1 MLQSRTACAVLVL
14 SLSFS
19 SDFSY
24 ADWPTHRGNDQRT
37 GYREQSLSSTRWKP
51 AWINDD
57 LDAPAPAW
65 PAPAEGSLWQ
75 ELTSMEPRV
84 TDDRGDVPLIAA
96 DTAGNLHVL
105 IGASST
111 DRLVSLNPMTGKQQW
126 QFIADAPIRYAPC
139 IHGGTAFVGSDDGL
153 VRAIDLRDG
162 ALLWKTRIGPELPQ
176 IIGNG
181 RLISLHP
188 IRTSLVTSGD
198 LVYANAGLFP
208 SQGVYTAAL
217 NAADGSVVWRRR
229 TQRSPQGYLLTD
241 SRQRLYIPCGRAAP
255 YSVAMDSGRFVSDL
269 PSAGGSF
276 CMLTNE
282 AFFSGP
288 GDQAGVQSYPNI
300 PKAKMLSLEG
310 RAIAAGKGFVWIANG
325 SELQC
330 HDLPKLTTRATGS
343 LLWSTDCGLQEA
355 MIVSGDDAALSVYLA
370 GGQHIR
376 LVDAHTGKV
385 TGELEIA
392 DASDRIRYLAVAAA
406 ANDQSSDILVATTSS
421 GRVYGWKGGS
431 VQTKTADWPEFGRA
445 IPSQQ
450 TVAPDV
456 QHRVQEALS
465 KLSVDVG
472 LALLVNDIDGSCAEQ
487 IMATSRLN
495 VISVVPTAAERD
507 SLRLQFLS
515 RQQYGRRMTVLHVT
529 RDQPLPFSDR
539 LFNLVLEATESDR
552 DSRELGRMVDSG
564 TGVVGRYGQP
574 PKTARPFSG
583 GGVWRHQYASP
594 NNSADSGDTAIG
606 SASGFRLQWFGGV
619 GPSRMPDRHLRGQ
632 APLAAGSAMVLHGDE
647 CLIGVDPANGV
658 ERWHVDLPADAMR
671 YVMPYDAGYSCLTR
685 DGTVLYTAAAAEL
698 WKLNAFTGAKLAA
711 YKIPAQTKGMN
722 WGYVAE
728 SHGRLFAS
736 AMKPSAGRLKGHPQQ
751 DTVADSA
758 RLSAERA
765 FRRGQF
771 DRATLREKYTKQDY
785 DSTRP
790 LVCSRWLF
798 GLNGDGSQRWSYP
811 STGVVANS
819 SISLNEKGTRLL
831 FIEGTSDTC
840 VQHATDRVRV
850 ADIVEDAM
858 IVCLDTASGKPVWKQ
873 PLNWPGARNILYTQV
888 VDDFVVL
895 ASSESKEQG
904 AYYHVGVLQLSTGKS
919 VWTKQHAHITDG
931 LGHGEQVHHPLAL
944 RQQSGKVCLIAE
956 PYLYDLATGERIV
969 PDGASPDWVLKRPGH
984 SCGTLSGA
992 GQCVFFRATNPTVLN
1007 LSSETTDRF
1016 QRLSPSR
1023 PGCWINMLPVNGR
1036 LLIPEGSASCVCA
1049 FPLQTSIGFVPINS
1063 SATEVPLL
1071 EDFPPLA
1078 EERIQEL
1085 YAWRFDQAAVDG
1097 DQIRPAIG
1105 SQSLTAAAAMEFTD
1119 DGLVLDGQQWL
1130 AIDREHPDL
1139 PAMPATI
1146 SLEAHV
1152 MVADN
1157 TPEWSGLVGA
1167 VQDNGD
1173 FERGSLLGIH
1183 DKRFF
1188 FAVASE
1194 QRPSLTY
1201 LESPTQLN
1209 HGKRYHLVGTFD
1221 GSNMRLYIDGILTG
1235 ISSAQGGA
1243 VLFEQKSWLSA
1254 GIYKDDDDHH
1264 PLRGVLSR
1272 VAVFRGALPPEQ
1284 VRQRVNMNRR

>member
-1 MLQSRTACAVLVL
+1 MLQNRTACVVLVL
-14 SLSFS
+14 ALSLS

-37 GYREQSLSSTRWKP
+37 GYREQSLSSSHWIP

-65 PAPAEGSLWQ
+65 PAPAQGSLWQ
-75 ELTSMEPRV
+75 ELTSIEPRV
-84 TDDRGDVPLIAA
+84 TDDRGDVPLVAA

-105 IGASST
+105 IGSSST
-111 DRLVSLNPMTGKQQW
+111 DRLVSLHPTTGLREW

-139 IHGGTAFVGSDDGL
+139 VHGGTAFVGADDGF

-162 ALLWKTRIGPELPQ
+162 ALLWETRIGPELPRVV
-176 IIGNG
+176 GNG
-181 RLISLHP
+181 RLIAAHP
-188 IRTSLVTSGD
+188 IRTSLVTSGN

-208 SQGVYTAAL
+208 SQGVYTVAL
-217 NAADGSVVWRRR
+217 NATDGSIVWRRR
-229 TQRSPQGYLLTD
+229 TLRSPQGYLLTD
-241 SRQRLYIPCGRAAP
+241 SKQRLYIPCGRAAP

-276 CMLTNE
+276 CMLTNH

-288 GDQAGVQSYPNI
+288 GNQAAVQSYPNI

-310 RAIAAGKGFVWIANG
+310 RAIAAGGGFVWIANG

-330 HDLPKLTTRATGS
+330 HDLPKLTSRAGGS
-343 LLWSTDCGLQEA
+343 QLWSTDCRLHEA
-355 MIVSGDDAALSVYLA
+355 MIVSGDDGAPSVFLA
-370 GGQHIR
+370 GGQHIQ
-376 LVDAHTGKV
+376 LVDAHTGNLTEQLK
-385 TGELEIA
+385 IA
-392 DASDRIRYLAVAAA
+392 DASDRIRYLAVAAS
-406 ANDQSSDILVATTSS
+406 ANNKSSDILVATTSS
-421 GRVYGWKGGS
+421 GRVYGWKGVS
-431 VQTKTADWPEFGRA
+431 AQTKTADWPEFGRP
-445 IPSQQ
+445 IPSKRK
-450 TVAPDV
+450 VAADV
-456 QHRVQEALS
+456 QQRVKDAVS

-487 IMATSRLN
+487 VLATSRLN

-507 SLRLQFLS
+507 QLRLQFLS
-515 RQQYGRRMTVLHVT
+515 RQQYGRRMTVLDVAE
-529 RDQPLPFSDR
+529 DQPLPFSDR
-539 LFNLVLEATESDR
+539 LFNLVLEATESGR
-552 DSRELGRMVDSG
+552 NPRELARMVDSD
-564 TGVVGRYGQP
+564 TGIVSRYGQSP
-574 PKTARPFSG
+574 ELAGPFSG
-583 GGVWRHQYASP
+583 GGVWRHQYGSP
-594 NNSADSGDTAIG
+594 NNSADSGDTAVG

-658 ERWHVDLPADAMR
+658 ERWHIDLPPDAMR
-671 YVMPYDAGYSCLTR
+671 YVMPFDAGYSCLTH
-685 DGTVLYTAAAAEL
+685 DGTVLYTAAASEL
-698 WKLNAFTGAKLAA
+698 WKLNAFTGAKLAD
-711 YKIPAQTKGMN
+711 YKVPAEARGMN

-728 SHGRLFAS
+728 SHGRLFVS
-736 AMKPSAGRLKGHPQQ
+736 AMKPSAARLKGLPQQ
-751 DTVADSA
+751 ETDVGPA

-785 DSTRP
+785 DSSRP

-798 GLNGDGSQRWSYP
+798 GLNSDGSQQWSY
-811 STGVVANS
+811 SGAGVVPNS
-819 SISLNEKGTRLL
+819 SISLNEEGTRLL
-831 FIEGTSDTC
+831 FIEGISDAC
-840 VQHATDRVRV
+840 VQHTTDRIWVP
-850 ADIVEDAM
+850 DIVEDAM
-858 IVCLDTASGKPVWKQ
+858 VVCLDTASGKPIWRQ
-873 PLNWPGARNILYTQV
+873 PLNWPGARNILYTQI

-904 AYYHVGVLQLSTGKS
+904 AFYDVGVLHLATGIS
-919 VWTKQHAHITDG
+919 AWQKQHAHITDG

-956 PYLYDLATGERIV
+956 PYLYDLATGEQIV

-1007 LSSETTDRF
+1007 LSSEATDRF

-1049 FPLQTSIGFVPINS
+1049 FPLQTSIGFVPVNS
-1063 SATEVPLL
+1063 SATDIPLL

-1085 YAWRFDQAAVDG
+1085 YAWRFDQTAIDG
-1097 DQIRPAIG
+1097 DQIHPAVG
-1105 SQSLTAAAAMEFTD
+1105 RQSLTAAAPIEITD

-1130 AIDREHPDL
+1130 AIHREHPDL

-1152 MVADN
+1152 MVADG

-1183 DKRFF
+1183 DRRFF

-1209 HGKRYHLVGTFD
+1209 YGKFYHIVGTFD
-1221 GSNMRLYIDGILTG
+1221 GSNMRLYIDGILTA
-1235 ISSAQGGA
+1235 ITSTQGGA

-1264 PLRGVLSR
+1264 PLCGVLSR
-1272 VAVFRGALPPEQ
+1272 VAVFRGALPPDQ